1 MREKYQGIASPVAR
15 DVAHFD
21 PGAKYHVSGGVPY
34 TRYFLA
40 HILQFQFH
48 RSLCELIGHE
58 GPLHMCSIYG
68 HKDAGARLKAMMEMG
83 LSRPWPDALEALSG
97 QREMDASAV
106 VDYFAPLH
114 IWLKKQN
121 KNRSCGW

>member
-1 MREKYQGIASPVAR
+1 
-15 DVAHFD
+15 
-21 PGAKYHVSGGVPY
+21 
-34 TRYFLA
+34 
-40 HILQFQFH
+40 
-48 RSLCELIGHE
+48 
-58 GPLHMCSIYG
+58 MCSIYG